1 MYVIYYGCEF
11 ILSMMIFLYLMW
23 WCYIYVIVLNNSIMV
38 KNILLKKI
46 LVNEKLCII
55 CFIIVW
61 FKIDD
66 R

>member
-1 MYVIYYGCEF
+1 MYVIFYRCEF

-38 KNILLKKI
+38 KNILLKKKLI
-46 LVNEKLCII
+46 NEKLCII

>member
-1 MYVIYYGCEF
+1 MYVIFYRCEF

-46 LVNEKLCII
+46 LINEKLWII